1 MAQAD
6 YVVSNGTGAA
16 VRADLNGQLA
26 AIVTN
31 NSGATSPATTYAYQW
46 WADTTT
52 NTLKL
57 RNSAN
62 SAWIEIMQLDGTL
75 TMEDGTAALPG
86 LAFRDDLDTGIFRAG
101 TNQLGISS
109 AGVERVEF
117 GSSEVVFNDAGNNY
131 DFRVEGDTNANLLFV
146 DASADAV
153 GIGDGAPSTNLVLR
167 GTGSS
172 IAGINTHFLI
182 SDSTTAASGVGGSVL
197 FEGNYT
203 SGGARAV
210 FGAIAGIKENG
221 TDSNFAGSLRF
232 YTRANGSL
240 PALAMTIDSSQ
251 RVGIGTT
258 SPGSAL
264 TIGTQGSVLS
274 GTGNNYALYINPTS
288 SGFIYIDALTSSTNN
303 TSLVLRTY
311 NNGTYNNVIQSIS
324 GNDTTFSTGGT
335 ERARIDS
342 SGRLLVGTS
351 SAATTD
357 NNANA
362 PYIQLEGADGDASR
376 LLVRSNAGTTA
387 TAGPVIYLSRSR
399 GTTANSKTS
408 VAADDFLGSIVFEG
422 TDGTADRRAAAIT
435 AFVDATPGA
444 NDMPGRLVFSTTAD
458 GASSPTERMRV
469 TEKGEIQ
476 TGNNQGTN
484 NIFRQIARDPGNASE
499 TFTAT
504 DLGMS
509 DNCTALINISIG
521 GTTGINDYGGCLIY
535 WYMPRGTNSAIQ
547 QTIVTAFKGAGIT
560 TFSVSASGNSLVV
573 SKDSDQGVFV
583 TVIGGGGTSIF

>member
-6 YVVSNGTGAA
+6 YIVSNGTGAA
-16 VRADLNGQLA
+16 VRSDLNGQLA
-26 AIVTN
+26 AIVSN

-153 GIGDGAPSTNLVLR
+153 GIGSSSPTRQLTVTGSTIPLRLETSDSNMAVEFVSNAGTRRNWLIGAQYNVNGAFEITPSTAI
-167 GTGSS
+167 G
-172 IAGINTHFLI
+172 NTTF
-182 SDSTTAASGVGGSVL
+182 STP
-197 FEGNYT
+197 
-203 SGGARAV
+203 
-210 FGAIAGIKENG
+210 AIV
-221 TDSNFAGSLRF
+221 
-232 YTRANGSL
+232 
-240 PALAMTIDSSQ
+240 IDSSS

-258 SPGSAL
+258 PSYKLDVNTGSNDRVRIVDSASATL
-264 TIGTQGSVLS
+264 ELER
-274 GTGNNYALYINPTS
+274 TGAKSYL
-288 SGFIYIDALTSSTNN
+288 
-303 TSLVLRTY
+303 
-311 NNGTYNNVIQSIS
+311 IQSTGDS
-324 GNDTTFSTGGT
+324 GLRVYDEDAGSERLRVDT
-335 ERARIDS
+335 

-351 SAATTD
+351 TAATTD
-357 NNANA
+357 NNANS

-387 TAGPVIYLSRSR
+387 SAGPVIYLSRSR

-435 AFVDATPGA
+435 AFVDATPGT

-458 GASSPTERMRV
+458 GASSPTERLRIANNGQLSAV
-469 TEKGEIQ
+469 VPGASTLFPGFLARAWVNFNG
-476 TGNNQGTN
+476 TGVV
-484 NIFRQIARDPGNASE
+484 
-499 TFTAT
+499 
-504 DLGMS
+504 
-509 DNCTALINISIG
+509 
-521 GTTGINDYGGCLIY
+521 
-535 WYMPRGTNSAIQ
+535 AIR
-547 QTIVTAFKGAGIT
+547 
-560 TFSVSASGNSLVV
+560 ASGNVSSITDNGVGDYTINFTTAMTDANYAATGMGMNEVFCQVIVRSTIAATASALRIVAQLPNVDVGDPTVV
-573 SKDSDQGVFV
+573 SVAVFR
-583 TVIGGGGTSIF
+583 